1 MPRHGTPFF
10 SKEDAGLYQKVLE
23 QILHATPVALDG
35 LNLAM
40 VVDGLTNRTEALGRE
55 LHQTLVRFVQ
65 LKPYP
70 ADGVEF
76 ELTFDFGAPE
86 ADPMQMVRTD
96 GYDPKGW
103 KYTGRKQSGV
113 QTRAFKLVH
122 IVYCCNLDE
131 VRQRQ
136 MLAQYGPVP
145 GGQWRGAFKAA
156 FPKPDGNG
164 PIGFADPSWVHPNGR
179 VFFPFISS
187 GGGSNFRWADFELD
201 KSWRWLVPAS
211 PADKPASK

>member
-1 MPRHGTPFF
+1 MTAR
-10 SKEDAGLYQKVLE
+10 KV
-23 QILHATPVALDG
+23 VADD
-35 LNLAM
+35 
-40 VVDGLTNRTEALGRE
+40 VLGRFARQQ
-55 LHQTLVRFVQ
+55 HDWFRRVREGSLDPETVVRAVHAIIDWTI
-65 LKPYP
+65 P

-76 ELTFDFGAPE
+76 ELTLDFGAPE
-86 ADPMQMVRTD
+86 NDPIAMVRAD
-96 GYDPKGW
+96 GYSEPENW
-103 KYTGRKQSGV
+103 KYTGKKLSGI
-113 QTRAFKLVH
+113 QTRSFKLVR
-122 IVYCCNLDE
+122 VGYCRNLDE
-131 VRQRQ
+131 VREK
-136 MLAQYGPVP
+136 LAQYGPVP